1 MSIFR
6 YNVFILDPENRLFNQ
21 NGQIWYGGCVYDN
34 LSIDIQLANSEIIT
48 YISNADTSRRYFE
61 SRCTRPDD

>member
-34 LSIDIQLANSEIIT
+34 LSIDIQLANSEIDRK
-48 YISNADTSRRYFE
+48 SVV
-61 SRCTRPDD
+61 